1 MTLRRRAWLQ
11 AGVAP
16 AGFTLHRNGNAIRT
30 EQVAVALLDC
40 PRAPNNAR

>member
-40 PRAPNNAR
+40 DWKLNNAR